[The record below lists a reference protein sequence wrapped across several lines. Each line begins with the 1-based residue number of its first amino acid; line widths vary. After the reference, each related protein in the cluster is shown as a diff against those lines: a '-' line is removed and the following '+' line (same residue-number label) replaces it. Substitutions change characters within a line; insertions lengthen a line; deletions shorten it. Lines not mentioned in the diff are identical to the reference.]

1 MSRISV
7 SINGTAQLLSQGS
20 DEEVWYKTRHK
31 EHNTFGD
38 MVDNS
43 DVLAGDNGEA
53 GGAGCYIEGQ
63 EVRVVLVELKDGRI
77 SDWKGM
83 VKDWSI
89 EESHPQGR
97 LVNGS

>member
-1 MSRISV
+1 M
-7 SINGTAQLLSQGS
+7 NGTARLLDEGS
-20 DEEVWYKTRHK
+20 EEEGWYKMRHK

-38 MVDNS
+38 MVDNTH
-43 DVLAGDNGEA
+43 LLGGEGD

-63 EVRVVLVELKDGRI
+63 EVRVVVVPLKDGRI

-89 EESHPQGR
+89 DELPAEGQI
-97 LVNGS
+97 VNGT